1 MATYS
6 LSNPTGT
13 GTTFRGAMVNNAQI
27 PINHPIDDAYVNTP
41 MSEQNAMMLGT
52 PFLAKGPDG
61 QQRLYKYDAERS
73 IPGVLRILLRV

>member
-6 LSNPTGT
+6 LSNPSGT
-13 GTTFRGAMVNNAQI
+13 GTTFRGTMGSNPQQ

-41 MSEQNAMMLGT
+41 QSEQNAMMLGT

-61 QQRLYKYDAERS
+61 LQRLYKYDAERS
-73 IPGVLRILLRV
+73 IPGVLRILVRV